1 MSSNEPSTVIL
12 DEFCLADEEL
22 LAVLER
28 AEEDAVDNKIA
39 AAVSMQDKRCEEEC
53 VITHERRCGR
63 ELVDNL

>member
-1 MSSNEPSTVIL
+1 MLSFSSVLDSRAHRWCSELTMSSNELSTVIL

-22 LAVLER
+22 LAVLE
-28 AEEDAVDNKIA
+28 
-39 AAVSMQDKRCEEEC
+39 RCEEEC

>member
-28 AEEDAVDNKIA
+28 AEEDAVDNKQK
-39 AAVSMQDKRCEEEC
+39 AAVSHDKKK
-53 VITHERRCGR
+53 
-63 ELVDNL
+63 

>member
-12 DEFCLADEEL
+12 DEFCLADEVL
-22 LAVLER
+22 LAVLQR
-28 AEEDAVDNKIA
+28 AEEDAVDNKQT
-39 AAVSMQDKRCEEEC
+39 AAVSHDKRCEEEC